1 MRLRSALSLWTL
13 PLALVGGCLLPSFEN
28 VPASV
33 AEGGTGSGGEP
44 AVTAGQAGEP
54 PQAGSPAGGEANPGG
69 RPAEPIADS
78 YIVQQGKR
86 LVVSAADGVLRN
98 DTPARLEVTAFSDAD
113 KARPKKFD
121 AELEIAADG
130 SLTFTPAAG
139 FFGRYLADY
148 TVTTQAGESA
158 TSTVTFVV
166 QPTAVG
172 LDAVAEGVG
181 GVLLSAGGKDA
192 LGVSLAPL
200 GDVNADGFADF
211 AVGAA
216 GASEGHGSVYV
227 VFGRPDFGALTL
239 GALAGSSTESRFAV
253 LAGTAEAPISR
264 YVGSAGRF
272 DSDKQP
278 DIVVGSPDSDS
289 GRLFVVYGGSNFKA
303 SLTLSPTMPA
313 ARGIAFSGVVS
324 GSQLGLQVTG
334 AGDFNGDKKLDL
346 IAGLHRD
353 GSTQGGLCLVLEN
366 PIASVNLDEVAYG
379 VVPDAG
385 VFDLPRSLSF
395 VGDVTGDGKDDVLA
409 SSARHVALLFG
420 QGSVAELPDSIS
432 VVASQKRGLLRV
444 RENDAS
450 GSAPVASLADVNGDK
465 VADFAYCDQFSGEAV
480 CNVFFGPRSQTDSLD
495 DADWQLGGLA
505 TSPALPLLA
514 PGADVNQDGFAD
526 LVLAESSTAY
536 VVFGRDAGFG
546 AVDVAS
552 LGSDGFSLEAPAAGA
567 LEAAATVG
575 DVNGDGFEDFAFGVP
590 SAAKGAGQVYVV
602 LGGPFAADQR

>member
-13 PLALVGGCLLPSFEN
+13 PLSLIGGCLLPSFEN
-28 VPASV
+28 VPASI

-54 PQAGSPAGGEANPGG
+54 AQAGAPAGGEANPSA
-69 RPAEPIADS
+69 RPPEPVADS
-78 YIVQQGKR
+78 YIVQQGKE

-98 DTPARLEVTAFSDAD
+98 DTPTRLEVTAFSDAD
-113 KARPKKFD
+113 KARPKAFD
-121 AELEIAADG
+121 AALDIAGDG
-130 SLTFTPAAG
+130 SLTFTPAVG
-139 FFGRYLADY
+139 FFGRYLAEY

-172 LDAVAEGVG
+172 LDAVAAGVG

-200 GDVNADGFADF
+200 GDVNADGFDDF

-227 VFGRPDFGALTL
+227 VFGRSDFGPLTL
-239 GALAGSSTESRFAV
+239 GTLGGSSSESRFAE
-253 LAGTAEAPISR
+253 LAGTVESPISR
-264 YVGSAGRF
+264 YVSSAGRF
-272 DSDKQP
+272 DSDKQR
-278 DIVVGSPDSDS
+278 DIVVGSPDSDG
-289 GRLFVVYGGSNFKA
+289 GRLFVVHGGSNLKA

-313 ARGIAFSGVVS
+313 ARGIAVSGVVS
-324 GSQLGLQVTG
+324 GSKLGLQVSG
-334 AGDFNGDKKLDL
+334 AGDFNGDAKLDL

-353 GSTQGGLCLVLEN
+353 GSTQGGLCFVLEN
-366 PIASVNLDEVAYG
+366 PGASANLDEVAYG
-379 VVPDAG
+379 VVPDAS
-385 VFDLPRSLSF
+385 VYDLPRALSF
-395 VGDVTGDGKDDVLA
+395 AGDVTGDGKDDVLA

-420 QGSVAELPDSIS
+420 QDSVAELPGNIS
-432 VVASQKRGLLRV
+432 LVASQKRGLLRV

-450 GSAPVASLADVNGDK
+450 GSAPVAALGDVNGDK
-465 VADFAYCDQFSGEAV
+465 IADFAYCDQFSGKAV
-480 CNVFFGPRSQTDSLD
+480 CNVFFGPRAQTDSLD
-495 DADWQLGGLA
+495 DADWQLAGLA

-514 PGADVNQDGFAD
+514 PGADLNQDGFAD
-526 LVLAESSTAY
+526 MVLAEASAAY

-546 AVDVAS
+546 AVDLAS
-552 LGSDGFSLEAPAAGA
+552 LGSDGFSLSAPAAGQ
-567 LEAAATVG
+567 LEAAATIG

-602 LGGPFAADQR
+602 LGGPFAVDQR